1 MNNNLHTVFSGS
13 DCPTHDQ
20 LLGYVDNRLPEK
32 EKHLIEMHLV
42 DCEMCSDE
50 VEGLAAMRD
59 PEQLPV
65 IVEEL
70 EQRVAASQSRRFRMN
85 TRAILAAAAI
95 IVLLVG
101 AVFIFRYV
109 VWQNQEPLISEQA
122 TAPPTEQEDDLQQ
135 KAADEAPPPP
145 TETSKHKQ
153 QEVRSRSDVIPETTP
168 KKAETP
174 IRVDESVIEDETD
187 AEIME
192 EPAVEEKL
200 AFVADTQVISG
211 MGGVVDGVSPKTQ
224 AGFRKSVKAKQ
235 APSLSTMKLAKVYL
249 EAEDYKSASKM
260 FRDIIAGDSLN
271 YDAIYHLAY
280 CYHNLNRDKKA
291 LKALRKILTDP
302 ANDFYQQAQVLQEKI
317 RNH

>member
-135 KAADEAPPPP
+135 
-145 TETSKHKQ
+145 
-153 QEVRSRSDVIPETTP
+153 
-168 KKAETP
+168 KAETP